1 MLTSTNRDIPHIGH
15 NRHNRHNQG
24 HRHDRGHRDNRDS
37 RGTVLLLFPA
47 AVLVMIVLGALVID
61 VGVTNLRGRE
71 LGAVAD
77 SAANDA
83 LAALDIEALRRGDGI
98 MIDPLRA
105 REIVAEAV
113 AAGPLPHA
121 RVTDLEVGTDPTG
134 RIEIAVTLQVDVDLV
149 LVPAIGDLDR
159 ITLTRT
165 GRVVILEE

>member
-1 MLTSTNRDIPHIGH
+1 MSGSPE
-15 NRHNRHNQG
+15 HNQG

-71 LGAVAD
+71 LGAVAETAPQWV
-77 SAANDA
+77 SLWLA
-83 LAALDIEALRRGDGI
+83 LAQLEAEGQATLAIEGEPIAFS
-98 MIDPLRA
+98 
-105 REIVAEAV
+105 RE
-113 AAGPLPHA
+113 
-121 RVTDLEVGTDPTG
+121 
-134 RIEIAVTLQVDVDLV
+134 EIAVTLQVDVDLV